1 MKYIVET
8 VGLFRMVHVVE
19 CENEADAL
27 LIAEHAD
34 DNWQEH
40 LGVLKFDI
48 AEYSEEKVKRF
59 REKDYFWEG
68 TAYINEDG
76 RISYLHPNGEVRDI
90 DGPKVK

>member
-8 VGLFRMVHVVE
+8 VGMFRMVHVVE

-48 AEYSEEKVKRF
+48 AEYSEGRKSKTVP
-59 REKDYFWEG
+59 RERLFL
-68 TAYINEDG
+68 G
-76 RISYLHPNGEVRDI
+76 RYRIYQ
-90 DGPKVK
+90 

>member
-1 MKYIVET
+1 MKYIIET
-8 VGLFRMVHVVE
+8 VGVFRMVHVVE
-19 CENEADAL
+19 CENEEDAL
-27 LIAEHAD
+27 LIAKHAD

-59 REKDYFWEG
+59 REKDYFWDG
-68 TAYINEDG
+68 TSYINGEG
-76 RISYLHPNGEVRDI
+76 RIAYLHPDGGARDI

>member
-1 MKYIVET
+1 MS
-8 VGLFRMVHVVE
+8 L
-19 CENEADAL
+19 AL

-59 REKDYFWEG
+59 REKDYFWDG
-68 TAYINEDG
+68 TSYINGEG
-76 RISYLHPNGEVRDI
+76 RIAYLHPDGGARDI

>member
-1 MKYIVET
+1 MKYIIES
-8 VGLFRMVHVVE
+8 VGVFRMVHVVE
-19 CENEADAL
+19 CENEDDAL
-27 LIAEHAD
+27 LIAKNAD

-59 REKDYFWEG
+59 REKDYFWDG
-68 TAYINEDG
+68 TSYINGEG
-76 RISYLHPNGEVRDI
+76 RIAYLHPDGGARDI